1 MLIVETG
8 AKEANANSYVT
19 LAEAAA
25 YHELF
30 GNLDWA
36 GDDATLEAAL
46 IQGCRAMEVLYGAMY
61 MGIRLYGEQSLLYP
75 RYTFNDR
82 DYRLINQGTIPKPL
96 KDAQCEIAL
105 SYLLGND
112 AIPEADNT
120 SLIAS
125 KSVEAGGVK
134 SSTSYHRGIDAP
146 MAQGYR
152 TVELILQPILRS
164 KVNTNI
170 EFRR

>member
-25 YHELF
+25 YHTLF

-36 GDDATLEAAL
+36 ADNATLEQAL
-46 IQGCRAMEVLYGAMY
+46 IQACRALDTLYGGQY
-61 MGIRLYGEQSLLYP
+61 MSVRLSGTQSLLFP
-75 RYTFNDR
+75 RYAFYDR
-82 DYRLINQGTIPKPL
+82 DYRLIEANVIPKAL

-125 KSVEAGGVK
+125 KSVSAGDV
-134 SSTSYHRGIDAP
+134 SSSVTYRNNVDAP
-146 MAQGYR
+146 SVQGYR
-152 TVELILQPILRS
+152 TVELILAPVLKKKNQS
-164 KVNTNI
+164 V